1 MSKKLRNI
9 SHLAIVAAMLCAPF
23 GQALADAK
31 ATDRVAFVSLRNGD
45 AHIFVAD
52 GTGRDHALTHGKS
65 VNTQP
70 AWAADGMHLAF
81 TSNREGLTKIYL
93 IDVDGS
99 NLRRLSTEDRIES
112 APSWA
117 PDGNS
122 IAYYSRSLDGADI
135 DLRITEI
142 ASGKT
147 VMIRGN
153 GLDKGPE
160 SPVWSGD
167 SGRLAFS
174 GANEQGKTEIWV
186 ANRDGSGQ
194 REISSKVS
202 TRHKGHASI
211 SPDGNKVVYVAD
223 MRGSVAIVS
232 TDVES
237 GQSTILTEGITAA
250 HESPRWSPDGKQ
262 IAFASSR
269 DDPQLTRLD
278 IFVMNADGSDVRNLS
293 RDPHED
299 FNPQWTADGKQLV
312 FNSLRTGT
320 AQLFSVDVESGTT
333 ERITNN
339 GSHDME
345 QAPHP
350 LALH

>member
-1 MSKKLRNI
+1 MKKELSKV

-31 ATDRVAFVSLRNGD
+31 AKDPIAFVSLRNGD
-45 AHIFVAD
+45 AHIFIAD
-52 GTGRDHALTHGKS
+52 GAGHDQALTHGKS

-70 AWAADGMHLAF
+70 AWAADGTRLAF

-93 IDVDGS
+93 MDVDGS
-99 NLRRLSTEDRIES
+99 NLRRLSTDTRIES

-117 PDGNS
+117 PDGS
-122 IAYYSRSLDGADI
+122 AVAYYSRSLDGADVG
-135 DLRITEI
+135 LRITEI

-147 VMIRGN
+147 VTIRGN

-160 SPVWSGD
+160 AAVWSND
-167 SGRLAFS
+167 SARLAFS
-174 GANEQGKTEIWV
+174 GANEHGKTEIWI
-186 ANRDGSGQ
+186 ANRDGTEQ

-211 SPDGNKVVYVAD
+211 SPDGKQVVYVAD
-223 MRGSVAIVS
+223 MRGSVAIVA
-232 TDVES
+232 TDLES
-237 GQSTILTEGITAA
+237 GKSTILTEGIEAA
-250 HESPRWSPDGKQ
+250 HENPRWSPDGKQ

-269 DDPQLTRLD
+269 DDPQGTRLD
-278 IFVMNADGSDVRNLS
+278 IFVMNADGSGARNLS

-299 FNPQWTADGKQLV
+299 FNPQWSADGSHVV

-320 AQLFSVDVESGTT
+320 AQLFSFFFESGTT

-345 QAPHP
+345 QSPRP